1 MSASSLST
9 SDLNSRRVSLLSL
22 YFRFEFAPPAFFSLH
37 TGRDIGKGAA
47 ELRIAFGVVVE
58 FLTMGMKDLLPCR
71 LAVRKADIYPFT
83 LDPAITQCGGN
94 APRDAKH
101 LRAFFLVQLRK
112 ITGMPVGNYKRMP
125 GIDGLMVQKS

>member
-1 MSASSLST
+1 MRAKLETESIAH
-9 SDLNSRRVSLLSL
+9 V
-22 YFRFEFAPPAFFSLH
+22 
-37 TGRDIGKGAA
+37 TGND
-47 ELRIAFGVVVE
+47 VQ
-58 FLTMGMKDLLPCR
+58 MGMKDLLPCR